1 MFDKISNFKHD
12 QTRSNSTKQGGQT
25 VQCLVTE
32 QCLMMFGRETFPV
45 WTGLKAFRWVKI
57 MLTTKSRFPCK
68 ISSDYEDAVL
78 LYKKTILFIRRQ
90 QIKLVGRT
98 QKKHTKFDNIVM
110 LEWLETD
117 HPSCTDE
124 LGQTLG

>member
-25 VQCLVTE
+25 VQCLVTK

-98 QKKHTKFDNIVM
+98 QKKTYKI
-110 LEWLETD
+110 
-117 HPSCTDE
+117 
-124 LGQTLG
+124 